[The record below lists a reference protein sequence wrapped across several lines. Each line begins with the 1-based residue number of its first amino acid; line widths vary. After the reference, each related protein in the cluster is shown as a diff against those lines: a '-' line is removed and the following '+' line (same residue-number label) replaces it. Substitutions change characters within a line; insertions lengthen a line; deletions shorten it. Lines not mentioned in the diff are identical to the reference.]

1 MIRAPQNIAAR
12 ITATYD
18 RTTHADRVEIRKPGT
33 YGEERMGHWKTEHQA
48 TLRADFDIE
57 INVEA
62 ITKQLILQAQR
73 NKTGKAGA
81 MGGLIKVK
89 RRNVTQLRGESKQV
103 PLPKGWSEVS
113 T

>member
-1 MIRAPQNIAAR
+1 M
-12 ITATYD
+12 T
-18 RTTHADRVEIRKPGT
+18 
-33 YGEERMGHWKTEHQA
+33 HWKTEHQA

-62 ITKQLILQAQR
+62 ITKQLLLQAQR